1 MSNLRKW
8 SSSASGNSSVAGGAN
23 TINFAEGQSPGSVN
37 NSARE
42 LMAQVRGVY
51 TPANWGWVEFSAT
64 ASVAS
69 QTTFKIVGN
78 QTTDYSTGRRVRLKS
93 GSSTRYGSIVSSSY
107 TTETTVTLT
116 VDSGSLSASHSLVGV
131 SVLDSNNV
139 HSYYAV
145 KNATNTFS
153 VVQSVVVTD
162 NTNPALSITQ
172 TGTSYGLRVAGSSGN
187 SQFRAG
193 TLANGY
199 FEVTAYDTNPVY
211 CLVAGANA
219 TQAVFGSQSNIPV
232 KLLANNAEKA
242 ALDTSGNLTLTAGT
256 GALGYGTGAGGTVT
270 QLTSRTT
277 AVTINKPCG
286 QITLFTAAGTTSW
299 TSFTVNNSLVTID
312 DIIVIT
318 QRSTVGNGY
327 YFTVKALNGSFVIS
341 FASTG
346 GTASDTPIFSFAIL
360 RSVTS

>member
-1 MSNLRKW
+1 MSNLRRW
-8 SSSASGNSSVAGGAN
+8 SSSASGNSSVSGGSN

-139 HSYYAV
+139 QSYYAV
-145 KNATNTFS
+145 KNATNSFS
-153 VVQSVVVTD
+153 A
-162 NTNPALSITQ
+162 TNVFTVDQIFSNGTNGVLVASAQGALELYRSSSNAYIDFKT
-172 TGTSYGLRVAGSSGN
+172 TSAEDYDARVAQKNNGIAISTGGDGSAAERFVIDSSGN
-187 SQFRAG
+187 S
-193 TLANGY
+193 T
-199 FEVTAYDTNPVY
+199 VITA
-211 CLVAGANA
+211 A
-219 TQAVFGSQSNIPV
+219 
-232 KLLANNAEKA
+232 
-242 ALDTSGNLTLTAGT
+242 

-277 AVTINKPCG
+277 AVTIDKPCG

-318 QRSTVGNGY
+318 QRSTVGNAY